1 MTKSELINQLVR
13 KQPHLSHADVTAV
26 VNSILEQMTQ
36 ELAIGGRIEIRGFGA
51 FSLRYRA
58 PKMGRNPKTGEA
70 VSVEQ
75 KYYVHFKSGAEL
87 KQRVDDSSKQ
97 YPVIQALPR

>member
-1 MTKSELINQLVR
+1 MIKSELINQLAS

-26 VNSILEQMTQ
+26 VNNILEQMTQ
-36 ELAIGGRIEIRGFGA
+36 ELATGGRIEIRGFGT

-58 PKMGRNPKTGEA
+58 AQIRRNPKTGEA

-75 KYYVHFKSGAEL
+75 KHYVYFKPSIEL
-87 KQRVDDSSKQ
+87 KQRVDDSSGQ
-97 YPVIQALPR
+97 